1 MTNFVLSD
9 RLCQA
14 IPIQG
19 NVSNLK
25 KSKLVFLGVDTCF
38 IMEMSV
44 CPRKSLPCD
53 KLSDSG
59 NLDPKD
65 KKFQLPL

>member
-1 MTNFVLSD
+1 MTNFVFSD

-19 NVSNLK
+19 TMGNLK
-25 KSKLVFLGVDTCF
+25 KNKLVLLGVDTGF
-38 IMEMSV
+38 MMEVSV
-44 CPRKSLPCD
+44 CPRKSLLCD
-53 KLSDSG
+53 KSSDSG
-59 NLDPKD
+59 TLDPKD